1 MSNQDWTSKLQ
12 DQLAGYQESVS
23 HDLWAGIEQSLAQK
37 NIESVSTNPQTIVSE
52 NSESIDLHV
61 GSEVQKNARVLH
73 DSSEAKK
80 NARIVYFKRWS
91 AAAAA
96 VALLGIG
103 GSYVYL
109 HQEDVEKGNLQLASL
124 SSPAVSADLQL
135 AASQPAPSPVV
146 SADLQSAASQP
157 APSHVVSADLQ
168 SAASQPAPSHVV
180 SADLQSAASH
190 PAPSHAV
197 SVDLQSAASQP
208 APSLV
213 VSADLRLAASQ
224 PAPSLVVSADLQS
237 AASQK
242 KKGNVL
248 EKESENEISLLAEN
262 PEPAEP
268 VSEDKATDKSSD
280 YKALTRSTDHHAAAY
295 ASQSYH
301 FEKNEEVSG
310 WSMQL
315 YAENLTP
322 SLGGVNSDA
331 SGGYND
337 FSYGTMAEPMPGVI
351 PDPTAGGIYGEEY
364 LLASYKAI
372 QRKQQVN
379 AKHHAPVSVGLQVA
393 FGIAPRLS
401 LSTGLVY
408 TRTSSDFYPY
418 APSSNYNVHQVLHY
432 VGLPVGLNYEFWQSG
447 GFHAYVMAGAEA
459 DYNVKNDTEEEG
471 VKKENAKRDRVQFS
485 GKASL
490 GAQYDI
496 TPKVGLYIEPGAK
509 YYFDNGSHV
518 ENTFKDKKL
527 NFNLQFGLRFNL

>member
-23 HDLWAGIEQSLAQK
+23 HDLWAGIEQSLAH
-37 NIESVSTNPQTIVSE
+37 SE
-52 NSESIDLHV
+52 T
-61 GSEVQKNARVLH
+61 G
-73 DSSEAKK
+73 KK
-80 NARIVYFKRWS
+80 ARIVYFKRWS

-109 HQEDVEKGNLQLASL
+109 HQEDVEKGNLQLASH
-124 SSPAVSADLQL
+124 AVS
-135 AASQPAPSPVV
+135 
-146 SADLQSAASQP
+146 
-157 APSHVVSADLQ
+157 PSHVVSADLQ
-168 SAASQPAPSHVV
+168 SAASSVAVRQSAPSHVV
-180 SADLQSAASH
+180 SS
-190 PAPSHAV
+190 
-197 SVDLQSAASQP
+197 DLQSAASQ
-208 APSLV
+208 SKMGNTLV
-213 VSADLRLAASQ
+213 
-224 PAPSLVVSADLQS
+224 
-237 AASQK
+237 
-242 KKGNVL
+242 
-248 EKESENEISLLAEN
+248 EESENEISLLAEN
-262 PEPAEP
+262 SDPAEP
-268 VSEDKATDKSSD
+268 VSEDKATDSSTD
-280 YKALTRSTDHHAAAY
+280 HKTLTRSTDHKTLPRSTDHKALTRSTDNHAAAY

-372 QRKQQVN
+372 QRNQQGN

-418 APSSNYNVHQVLHY
+418 APSSSYNVHQVLHY
-432 VGLPVGLNYEFWQSG
+432 VGIPVGLNYEFWQSG

>member
-23 HDLWAGIEQSLAQK
+23 HDLWAGIEQSLAQN
-37 NIESVSTNPQTIVSE
+37 NIESVSSNPQTIVSE
-52 NSESIDLHV
+52 SSESTDLHV
-61 GSEVQKNARVLH
+61 GSEAKKDARVLH

-124 SSPAVSADLQL
+124 SSPAVSADLQ
-135 AASQPAPSPVV
+135 
-146 SADLQSAASQP
+146 SAASQP
-157 APSHVVSADLQ
+157 APSHVVS
-168 SAASQPAPSHVV
+168 V
-180 SADLQSAASH
+180 
-190 PAPSHAV
+190 
-197 SVDLQSAASQP
+197 
-208 APSLV
+208 
-213 VSADLRLAASQ
+213 
-224 PAPSLVVSADLQS
+224 DLQS

-242 KKGNVL
+242 KTSDDVL
-248 EKESENEISLLAEN
+248 KEKSENEISLLVE
-262 PEPAEP
+262 
-268 VSEDKATDKSSD
+268 KSD
-280 YKALTRSTDHHAAAY
+280 HKALTRSTDHHAAAY

-301 FEKNEEVSG
+301 FKKNEEVSG

-372 QRKQQVN
+372 QRNQQVN

-432 VGLPVGLNYEFWQSG
+432 VGIPVGLNYEFWQSG

-471 VKKENAKRDRVQFS
+471 VKKEDAKCDRVQFS

>member
-12 DQLAGYQESVS
+12 DQLADYQESVS

-37 NIESVSTNPQTIVSE
+37 NIESVSSNPQTIVSE
-52 NSESIDLHV
+52 SSESTDLHV
-61 GSEVQKNARVLH
+61 GSEAKKNARILH

-109 HQEDVEKGNLQLASL
+109 HQEDVERGNLQLASL
-124 SSPAVSADLQL
+124 SSPAVSADLQS
-135 AASQPAPSPVV
+135 AASSVAVRQSAPSLVV

-157 APSHVVSADLQ
+157 APSHAVSADLQ
-168 SAASQPAPSHVV
+168 SAASQS
-180 SADLQSAASH
+180 
-190 PAPSHAV
+190 
-197 SVDLQSAASQP
+197 
-208 APSLV
+208 
-213 VSADLRLAASQ
+213 
-224 PAPSLVVSADLQS
+224 APSLVVSADLQS

-242 KKGNVL
+242 KASDVL
-248 EKESENEISLLAEN
+248 KKESENEISLLAEN
-262 PEPAEP
+262 SDPAES
-268 VSEDKATDKSSD
+268 VSEDKATDSSTD
-280 YKALTRSTDHHAAAY
+280 YKTLTRSTDNHAAAY

-364 LLASYKAI
+364 LLASCKAI
-372 QRKQQVN
+372 QRNQQGN

-401 LSTGLVY
+401 LSTGMVY

-418 APSSNYNVHQVLHY
+418 APSSSYNVHQVLHY
-432 VGLPVGLNYEFWQSG
+432 VGIPVGLNYEFWQSG

>member
-37 NIESVSTNPQTIVSE
+37 NIESVSSNPQTIVSE
-52 NSESIDLHV
+52 SSEAADLHV
-61 GSEVQKNARVLH
+61 GSEVKKNARVLH
-73 DSSEAKK
+73 DSSEVQK

-109 HQEDVEKGNLQLASL
+109 HQENVEKGNLQLA
-124 SSPAVSADLQL
+124 
-135 AASQPAPSPVV
+135 ASQS
-146 SADLQSAASQP
+146 

-180 SADLQSAASH
+180 SSDLQSTASSVAVRQS
-190 PAPSHAV
+190 APSH
-197 SVDLQSAASQP
+197 
-208 APSLV
+208 V
-213 VSADLRLAASQ
+213 VSADLQLAASQ
-224 PAPSLVVSADLQS
+224 SASSPVVSADLQS

-242 KKGNVL
+242 KTSDDVL
-248 EKESENEISLLAEN
+248 KEKSENEISLLAE
-262 PEPAEP
+262 
-268 VSEDKATDKSSD
+268 KSD
-280 YKALTRSTDHHAAAY
+280 HKALTRSTDHHAAAY

-364 LLASYKAI
+364 LLASCKAI
-372 QRKQQVN
+372 QRNQQVN

-418 APSSNYNVHQVLHY
+418 APSSSYNVHQVLHY
-432 VGLPVGLNYEFWQSG
+432 VGIPVGLNYEFWQSG

>member
-37 NIESVSTNPQTIVSE
+37 NIESVSSNPQTIA
-52 NSESIDLHV
+52 SESSESTDLHV
-61 GSEVQKNARVLH
+61 GSEAKKNARVLH
-73 DSSEAKK
+73 DSSKVQK

-109 HQEDVEKGNLQLASL
+109 HQEDVERGNLQLASL
-124 SSPAVSADLQL
+124 SSPAVSADLQS
-135 AASQPAPSPVV
+135 AASQSAPSHAV
-146 SADLQSAASQP
+146 SADLQSAASSVAVRQS
-157 APSHVVSADLQ
+157 APSHVVSSDLQ
-168 SAASQPAPSHVV
+168 SAASQSKMGNT
-180 SADLQSAASH
+180 
-190 PAPSHAV
+190 
-197 SVDLQSAASQP
+197 
-208 APSLV
+208 LV
-213 VSADLRLAASQ
+213 
-224 PAPSLVVSADLQS
+224 
-237 AASQK
+237 
-242 KKGNVL
+242 
-248 EKESENEISLLAEN
+248 EESENEISLLAEN
-262 PEPAEP
+262 SDPAEP
-268 VSEDKATDKSSD
+268 VSEDKATVSSTD
-280 YKALTRSTDHHAAAY
+280 YKALTRSADHHAAAY

-418 APSSNYNVHQVLHY
+418 APGSSYNVHQVLHY
-432 VGLPVGLNYEFWQSG
+432 VGIPVGLNYEFWQSG

>member
-23 HDLWAGIEQSLAQK
+23 HDLWAGIEQSLAQN
-37 NIESVSTNPQTIVSE
+37 NIESVSSNSQTIVSE
-52 NSESIDLHV
+52 SSESTDLHV
-61 GSEVQKNARVLH
+61 GT
-73 DSSEAKK
+73 EAKK
-80 NARIVYFKRWS
+80 DARIVYFKRWS

-96 VALLGIG
+96 VALLGLG

-124 SSPAVSADLQL
+124 SSPAVSADLQS
-135 AASQPAPSPVV
+135 AASQPAPSHVVSHVVSADLQSAASQPAPSRVV

-180 SADLQSAASH
+180 SADLQSAAS
-190 PAPSHAV
+190 
-197 SVDLQSAASQP
+197 
-208 APSLV
+208 
-213 VSADLRLAASQ
+213 
-224 PAPSLVVSADLQS
+224 
-237 AASQK
+237 QK
-242 KKGNVL
+242 KASDDVL
-248 EKESENEISLLAEN
+248 KEESENEISLLAE
-262 PEPAEP
+262 
-268 VSEDKATDKSSD
+268 KSD
-280 YKALTRSTDHHAAAY
+280 HKVLTRSTDNHAAAY

-331 SGGYND
+331 SG
-337 FSYGTMAEPMPGVI
+337 SYRDYSHGTMAEPMPGVI

-372 QRKQQVN
+372 QRNQQGN

-418 APSSNYNVHQVLHY
+418 APSSSYNVHQVLHY
-432 VGLPVGLNYEFWQSG
+432 VGIPVGLNYEFWQSG

>member
-23 HDLWAGIEQSLAQK
+23 HDLWAGIEQSLAQ
-37 NIESVSTNPQTIVSE
+37 NDIESVSSNPQAIVSE
-52 NSESIDLHV
+52 SSESTDFHV
-61 GSEVQKNARVLH
+61 GSESSDFHVG
-73 DSSEAKK
+73 SEAKK
-80 NARIVYFKRWS
+80 KARIVYFKRWS

-109 HQEDVEKGNLQLASL
+109 HQEEVEKGNLQLASL
-124 SSPAVSADLQL
+124 SSRVVSADLPS
-135 AASQPAPSPVV
+135 AASHVVSSDLQPAAPHAVSSDLPSAPSHAVSSDLPSAASHVVSSDLQSAPSHSV
-146 SADLQSAASQP
+146 SADLQSAAP
-157 APSHVVSADLQ
+157 
-168 SAASQPAPSHVV
+168 
-180 SADLQSAASH
+180 
-190 PAPSHAV
+190 
-197 SVDLQSAASQP
+197 
-208 APSLV
+208 
-213 VSADLRLAASQ
+213 
-224 PAPSLVVSADLQS
+224 
-237 AASQK
+237 QK

-248 EKESENEISLLAEN
+248 EKESENKISLLADN
-262 PEPAEP
+262 
-268 VSEDKATDKSSD
+268 
-280 YKALTRSTDHHAAAY
+280 HAAAY

-301 FEKNEEVSG
+301 FDKNEEASG

-315 YAENLTP
+315 YAENLTS

-331 SGGYND
+331 SGSYRD
-337 FSYGTMAEPMPGVI
+337 YSYGTMAEPMPGVI

-364 LLASYKAI
+364 LLASCKAI
-372 QRKQQVN
+372 QRNQQVN

-393 FGIAPRLS
+393 FGIAPRLT

-418 APSSNYNVHQVLHY
+418 APGSSYNVHQVLHY
-432 VGLPVGLNYEFWQSG
+432 VGIPVGLNYEFWQSG

-471 VKKENAKRDRVQFS
+471 VKKENAKRDRVQLS

>member
-23 HDLWAGIEQSLAQK
+23 HDLWAGIEQSLAQN
-37 NIESVSTNPQTIVSE
+37 NIDSVSSNPQTIA
-52 NSESIDLHV
+52 SESSEAADLHV
-61 GSEVQKNARVLH
+61 GSEAKKNARILH

-124 SSPAVSADLQL
+124 SSPAVSADLQ
-135 AASQPAPSPVV
+135 
-146 SADLQSAASQP
+146 SAASQP

-168 SAASQPAPSHVV
+168 SAASQPASSHVV
-180 SADLQSAASH
+180 SADLQS
-190 PAPSHAV
+190 
-197 SVDLQSAASQP
+197 
-208 APSLV
+208 
-213 VSADLRLAASQ
+213 AASQ

-242 KKGNVL
+242 KTSDDVL
-248 EKESENEISLLAEN
+248 KEKSENEISLLAE
-262 PEPAEP
+262 
-268 VSEDKATDKSSD
+268 KSD
-280 YKALTRSTDHHAAAY
+280 HKALTRSTDHYAAAY

-372 QRKQQVN
+372 QRNQQGN

-418 APSSNYNVHQVLHY
+418 ASSSSYNVHQVLHY
-432 VGLPVGLNYEFWQSG
+432 VGIPVGLNYEFWQSG

>member
-23 HDLWAGIEQSLAQK
+23 HDLWAGIEQSLAQN
-37 NIESVSTNPQTIVSE
+37 NIDSVSSNPQTIVSE
-52 NSESIDLHV
+52 SSESTDLHV
-61 GSEVQKNARVLH
+61 G
-73 DSSEAKK
+73 SEAKK

-109 HQEDVEKGNLQLASL
+109 HQEDVEKGNLQM
-124 SSPAVSADLQL
+124 
-135 AASQPAPSPVV
+135 AASQSAPSPVV
-146 SADLQSAASQP
+146 SADLQSAASQS

-168 SAASQPAPSHVV
+168 SAASQSKMGNT
-180 SADLQSAASH
+180 
-190 PAPSHAV
+190 
-197 SVDLQSAASQP
+197 
-208 APSLV
+208 LV
-213 VSADLRLAASQ
+213 
-224 PAPSLVVSADLQS
+224 
-237 AASQK
+237 
-242 KKGNVL
+242 
-248 EKESENEISLLAEN
+248 EESENEISLLAEN
-262 PEPAEP
+262 SDPAEP
-268 VSEDKATDKSSD
+268 VSEDKATDSSTD
-280 YKALTRSTDHHAAAY
+280 HKALTRSTDHHAAAY
-295 ASQSYH
+295 AAQSYH

-372 QRKQQVN
+372 QRNQQGK

-432 VGLPVGLNYEFWQSG
+432 VGIPVGLNYEFWQSG

>member
-23 HDLWAGIEQSLAQK
+23 HDLWAGIEQSLAQ
-37 NIESVSTNPQTIVSE
+37 NDIESVSSNPQAIVSE
-52 NSESIDLHV
+52 SSESTDFHV
-61 GSEVQKNARVLH
+61 GSESSDFHVG
-73 DSSEAKK
+73 SEAKK
-80 NARIVYFKRWS
+80 KARIVYFKRWS

-109 HQEDVEKGNLQLASL
+109 HQEEVEKGNLQLASL
-124 SSPAVSADLQL
+124 SSRSVSADLPS
-135 AASQPAPSPVV
+135 AASHVVSSDLQPAPSHAVSSDLPSAASHVVSSDLPSAAPHTVSSDLPSAPSHSVSADLPSAASHSV
-146 SADLQSAASQP
+146 SADLQSAAP
-157 APSHVVSADLQ
+157 
-168 SAASQPAPSHVV
+168 
-180 SADLQSAASH
+180 
-190 PAPSHAV
+190 
-197 SVDLQSAASQP
+197 
-208 APSLV
+208 
-213 VSADLRLAASQ
+213 
-224 PAPSLVVSADLQS
+224 
-237 AASQK
+237 QK

-248 EKESENEISLLAEN
+248 EKESENKISLLADN
-262 PEPAEP
+262 
-268 VSEDKATDKSSD
+268 
-280 YKALTRSTDHHAAAY
+280 HAAAY

-301 FEKNEEVSG
+301 FDKNEEASG

-315 YAENLTP
+315 YAENLTS
-322 SLGGVNSDA
+322 SLGGDNSDA
-331 SGGYND
+331 SGSYRD
-337 FSYGTMAEPMPGVI
+337 YSYGTMAEPMPGVI

-364 LLASYKAI
+364 LLASCKAI
-372 QRKQQVN
+372 QRNQQVN

-393 FGIAPRLS
+393 FGIAPRLT

-418 APSSNYNVHQVLHY
+418 ASSSSYNVHQVLHY
-432 VGLPVGLNYEFWQSG
+432 VGIPVGLNYEFWQSG

-471 VKKENAKRDRVQFS
+471 VKKENAKRDRVQLS

-518 ENTFKDKKL
+518 ENIFKDKKL

>member
-23 HDLWAGIEQSLAQK
+23 HDLWAGIEQSLAQN
-37 NIESVSTNPQTIVSE
+37 NIESGSSNPQTIVSE
-52 NSESIDLHV
+52 SSESADLHV
-61 GSEVQKNARVLH
+61 G
-73 DSSEAKK
+73 SEAKK

-109 HQEDVEKGNLQLASL
+109 HQEDVEKGNLQLASHTV
-124 SSPAVSADLQL
+124 SPSHAVSA
-135 AASQPAPSPVV
+135 
-146 SADLQSAASQP
+146 
-157 APSHVVSADLQ
+157 SHVVSADLQ
-168 SAASQPAPSHVV
+168 SAASSVAVRQSAPSHVV
-180 SADLQSAASH
+180 SS
-190 PAPSHAV
+190 
-197 SVDLQSAASQP
+197 DLQSAASQ
-208 APSLV
+208 SKMGNTLV
-213 VSADLRLAASQ
+213 
-224 PAPSLVVSADLQS
+224 
-237 AASQK
+237 
-242 KKGNVL
+242 
-248 EKESENEISLLAEN
+248 EESENEISLLAEN
-262 PEPAEP
+262 SDPAEP
-268 VSEDKATDKSSD
+268 VSEDKATVSSTD
-280 YKALTRSTDHHAAAY
+280 HKALTRSTDHHAAAY

-432 VGLPVGLNYEFWQSG
+432 VGIPVGLNYEFWQSG

-471 VKKENAKRDRVQFS
+471 VKKEDAKRDRVQFS

>member
-23 HDLWAGIEQSLAQK
+23 HDLWAGIEQSLAQ
-37 NIESVSTNPQTIVSE
+37 NDIESVSSNPQAIVSE
-52 NSESIDLHV
+52 SSESTDFHV
-61 GSEVQKNARVLH
+61 GSESSDFHVG
-73 DSSEAKK
+73 SEAKK
-80 NARIVYFKRWS
+80 KARIVYFKRWS

-109 HQEDVEKGNLQLASL
+109 HQEEVEKGNLQLASL
-124 SSPAVSADLQL
+124 SSRSVSADLPS
-135 AASQPAPSPVV
+135 AASHVV
-146 SADLQSAASQP
+146 SSDLQSAAP
-157 APSHVVSADLQ
+157 
-168 SAASQPAPSHVV
+168 
-180 SADLQSAASH
+180 
-190 PAPSHAV
+190 
-197 SVDLQSAASQP
+197 
-208 APSLV
+208 
-213 VSADLRLAASQ
+213 
-224 PAPSLVVSADLQS
+224 
-237 AASQK
+237 QK

-248 EKESENEISLLAEN
+248 EKESENKISLLADN
-262 PEPAEP
+262 
-268 VSEDKATDKSSD
+268 
-280 YKALTRSTDHHAAAY
+280 HAAAY

-301 FEKNEEVSG
+301 FDKNEEASG

-315 YAENLTP
+315 YAENLTS
-322 SLGGVNSDA
+322 SLGGDNSDA
-331 SGGYND
+331 SGSYRD
-337 FSYGTMAEPMPGVI
+337 YSYGTMAEPMPGVI

-364 LLASYKAI
+364 LLASCKAI
-372 QRKQQVN
+372 QRNQQVN

-393 FGIAPRLS
+393 FGIAPRLT

-418 APSSNYNVHQVLHY
+418 APGSSYNVHQVLHY
-432 VGLPVGLNYEFWQSG
+432 VGIPVGLNYEFWQSG

-471 VKKENAKRDRVQFS
+471 VKKENAKRDRVQLS

>member
-37 NIESVSTNPQTIVSE
+37 NIELGSSNPQTIA
-52 NSESIDLHV
+52 SESSESTDLHV
-61 GSEVQKNARVLH
+61 GSE
-73 DSSEAKK
+73 AKK
-80 NARIVYFKRWS
+80 DARIIYFKRWS

-109 HQEDVEKGNLQLASL
+109 HQEDVEKGNLQLASH
-124 SSPAVSADLQL
+124 AVSTAV
-135 AASQPAPSPVV
+135 SQNAPSHAVSPSRVV
-146 SADLQSAASQP
+146 SADLQSAASVSAAVNQSAP
-157 APSHVVSADLQ
+157 SHAVLPSHVVSADLQ
-168 SAASQPAPSHVV
+168 SAASQSKMGNA
-180 SADLQSAASH
+180 
-190 PAPSHAV
+190 
-197 SVDLQSAASQP
+197 
-208 APSLV
+208 LV
-213 VSADLRLAASQ
+213 
-224 PAPSLVVSADLQS
+224 
-237 AASQK
+237 
-242 KKGNVL
+242 
-248 EKESENEISLLAEN
+248 EESENEISLLAEN
-262 PEPAEP
+262 SDPAES
-268 VSEDKATDKSSD
+268 VSEDKATDSSTD
-280 YKALTRSTDHHAAAY
+280 YKTLTRSSDHKVLNRSTDNHSAAY

-322 SLGGVNSDA
+322 SLGEVNSDA

-372 QRKQQVN
+372 QRNQQGKT
-379 AKHHAPVSVGLQVA
+379 KHHAPVSVGLQVA

-401 LSTGLVY
+401 LSTGMVY

-418 APSSNYNVHQVLHY
+418 APSSSYNVHQVLHY
-432 VGLPVGLNYEFWQSG
+432 VGIPVGLNYEFWQSG

-471 VKKENAKRDRVQFS
+471 VKKEDAKRDRVQFS

>member
-12 DQLAGYQESVS
+12 EQLAGYQESVS
-23 HDLWAGIEQSLAQK
+23 HDLWAGIEQSLAQN
-37 NIESVSTNPQTIVSE
+37 NIASVSSNPQTIA
-52 NSESIDLHV
+52 SESSESTDLHV
-61 GSEVQKNARVLH
+61 GT
-73 DSSEAKK
+73 EAKK

-109 HQEDVEKGNLQLASL
+109 HQEDVEKGNLQLA
-124 SSPAVSADLQL
+124 V
-135 AASQPAPSPVV
+135 
-146 SADLQSAASQP
+146 SQP

-168 SAASQPAPSHVV
+168 SAASQKK
-180 SADLQSAASH
+180 AS
-190 PAPSHAV
+190 
-197 SVDLQSAASQP
+197 D
-208 APSLV
+208 
-213 VSADLRLAASQ
+213 
-224 PAPSLVVSADLQS
+224 
-237 AASQK
+237 
-242 KKGNVL
+242 VL
-248 EKESENEISLLAEN
+248 KKESENEISLLAE
-262 PEPAEP
+262 
-268 VSEDKATDKSSD
+268 KSD
-280 YKALTRSTDHHAAAY
+280 HKALTRSTDHHAEAY

-372 QRKQQVN
+372 QRSQQGN

-418 APSSNYNVHQVLHY
+418 APSSSYNVHQVLHY
-432 VGLPVGLNYEFWQSG
+432 VGIPVGLNYEFWQSG

>member
-1 MSNQDWTSKLQ
+1 MSKQDWTSKLQ

-23 HDLWAGIEQSLAQK
+23 HDLWAGIEQSLAQN
-37 NIESVSTNPQTIVSE
+37 NIESVSTNPQTIASE
-52 NSESIDLHV
+52 SSESIDLHV
-61 GSEVQKNARVLH
+61 G
-73 DSSEAKK
+73 SEAKK

-109 HQEDVEKGNLQLASL
+109 HQEDVEKGNLQLA
-124 SSPAVSADLQL
+124 
-135 AASQPAPSPVV
+135 ASQS
-146 SADLQSAASQP
+146 

-168 SAASQPAPSHVV
+168 SAASQPAPSHAV
-180 SADLQSAASH
+180 SADLQLAASQS
-190 PAPSHAV
+190 ASSLAV
-197 SVDLQSAASQP
+197 SADLQSAASQP
-208 APSLV
+208 APSHA
-213 VSADLRLAASQ
+213 VSADLQSAASQ
-224 PAPSLVVSADLQS
+224 SAPSHAVSADLQS

-242 KKGNVL
+242 KTSDDVL
-248 EKESENEISLLAEN
+248 KEESENEISLLAE
-262 PEPAEP
+262 
-268 VSEDKATDKSSD
+268 KSD
-280 YKALTRSTDHHAAAY
+280 HKALTRSTDHHAAAY

-331 SGGYND
+331 SG
-337 FSYGTMAEPMPGVI
+337 SYRDYSHGMMAEPLPGVI

-372 QRKQQVN
+372 QRNQQVK

-432 VGLPVGLNYEFWQSG
+432 VGIPVGLNYEFWQSG

>member
-23 HDLWAGIEQSLAQK
+23 HDLWAGIEQSLAQN
-37 NIESVSTNPQTIVSE
+37 NIESVSSNPQTIA
-52 NSESIDLHV
+52 SESSESTDLHV
-61 GSEVQKNARVLH
+61 GSEAKKDARVLH
-73 DSSEAKK
+73 DSSKVQK

-124 SSPAVSADLQL
+124 SSPAVSADLQS
-135 AASQPAPSPVV
+135 AASSVAVRQSAPSHVV
-146 SADLQSAASQP
+146 SSDLQSAASQ
-157 APSHVVSADLQ
+157 SKMGNT
-168 SAASQPAPSHVV
+168 
-180 SADLQSAASH
+180 
-190 PAPSHAV
+190 
-197 SVDLQSAASQP
+197 
-208 APSLV
+208 LV
-213 VSADLRLAASQ
+213 
-224 PAPSLVVSADLQS
+224 
-237 AASQK
+237 
-242 KKGNVL
+242 
-248 EKESENEISLLAEN
+248 EESENEISLLAEN
-262 PEPAEP
+262 SDPAEP

-315 YAENLTP
+315 YAENLTT

-331 SGGYND
+331 SGSYRD
-337 FSYGTMAEPMPGVI
+337 YSYGTMAEPMPGVI

-372 QRKQQVN
+372 QRNQQGN

-418 APSSNYNVHQVLHY
+418 ASSSSYNVHQVLHY
-432 VGLPVGLNYEFWQSG
+432 VGIPVGLNYEFWQSG

-471 VKKENAKRDRVQFS
+471 VKKEDAKRDRVQFS

>member
-23 HDLWAGIEQSLAQK
+23 HDLWAGIEQSLAQN
-37 NIESVSTNPQTIVSE
+37 NIESVSSNPQTIA
-52 NSESIDLHV
+52 SESSESADSNV
-61 GSEVQKNARVLH
+61 GSEAKKDARVLH

-109 HQEDVEKGNLQLASL
+109 HQEDVEKGNLQLA
-124 SSPAVSADLQL
+124 
-135 AASQPAPSPVV
+135 
-146 SADLQSAASQP
+146 ASQP

-168 SAASQPAPSHVV
+168 SAASQ
-180 SADLQSAASH
+180 
-190 PAPSHAV
+190 
-197 SVDLQSAASQP
+197 
-208 APSLV
+208 
-213 VSADLRLAASQ
+213 
-224 PAPSLVVSADLQS
+224 
-237 AASQK
+237 K
-242 KKGNVL
+242 KTSDDVL
-248 EKESENEISLLAEN
+248 KEESENEISLLAE
-262 PEPAEP
+262 
-268 VSEDKATDKSSD
+268 KSD

-432 VGLPVGLNYEFWQSG
+432 VGIPVGLNYEFWQSG

>member
-23 HDLWAGIEQSLAQK
+23 HDLWAGIEQSLAQN
-37 NIESVSTNPQTIVSE
+37 NIESGSSNPQKIA
-52 NSESIDLHV
+52 SESSESAELHV
-61 GSEVQKNARVLH
+61 GSET
-73 DSSEAKK
+73 KK

-109 HQEDVEKGNLQLASL
+109 HQEDVERGNLQMASL
-124 SSPAVSADLQL
+124 SSPAVSADLQSAASQSAPSHVVSVDL
-135 AASQPAPSPVV
+135 QSAASQPAPSHIV

-168 SAASQPAPSHVV
+168 SAASQPAPSH
-180 SADLQSAASH
+180 A
-190 PAPSHAV
+190 
-197 SVDLQSAASQP
+197 
-208 APSLV
+208 
-213 VSADLRLAASQ
+213 
-224 PAPSLVVSADLQS
+224 VSADLQS

-242 KKGNVL
+242 KTSDDVL
-248 EKESENEISLLAEN
+248 KEESENEISLLAE
-262 PEPAEP
+262 
-268 VSEDKATDKSSD
+268 KSD
-280 YKALTRSTDHHAAAY
+280 HKVLTRSTDHHAAAY

-372 QRKQQVN
+372 QRSQQGN

-418 APSSNYNVHQVLHY
+418 APGSSYNVHQVLHY
-432 VGLPVGLNYEFWQSG
+432 VGIPVGLNYEFWQSG

-471 VKKENAKRDRVQFS
+471 VKKEDAKRDRVQFS

>member
-12 DQLAGYQESVS
+12 DQLADYQEPVS

-52 NSESIDLHV
+52 SSESTDLHV
-61 GSEVQKNARVLH
+61 GT
-73 DSSEAKK
+73 EAKK

-109 HQEDVEKGNLQLASL
+109 HQEDVEKGNLQLASHAV
-124 SSPAVSADLQL
+124 SPSHVVSPSHAVSADLQS
-135 AASQPAPSPVV
+135 AASSVAVNQGSPSHVV
-146 SADLQSAASQP
+146 SADLQSAASSV
-157 APSHVVSADLQ
+157 AVNHGSPSHVVSADLQ
-168 SAASQPAPSHVV
+168 SAASQKKMGNA
-180 SADLQSAASH
+180 
-190 PAPSHAV
+190 
-197 SVDLQSAASQP
+197 
-208 APSLV
+208 LV
-213 VSADLRLAASQ
+213 
-224 PAPSLVVSADLQS
+224 
-237 AASQK
+237 
-242 KKGNVL
+242 
-248 EKESENEISLLAEN
+248 EESENEISLLAEN
-262 PEPAEP
+262 SDPAES
-268 VSEDKATDKSSD
+268 VSEDKATDSSTD
-280 YKALTRSTDHHAAAY
+280 YKTLTRSSDHKVLNRSTDNHAAAY

-372 QRKQQVN
+372 QRNQQGK

-401 LSTGLVY
+401 LSTGMVY

-432 VGLPVGLNYEFWQSG
+432 VGIPVGLNYEFWQSG

-459 DYNVKNDTEEEG
+459 DYNVKNDTDEDG
-471 VKKENAKRDRVQFS
+471 TKKEDAKRDRVQFS

>member
-23 HDLWAGIEQSLAQK
+23 HDLWAGIEQSLAQ
-37 NIESVSTNPQTIVSE
+37 NDIESVSSNPQAIVSE
-52 NSESIDLHV
+52 SSESTDFHV
-61 GSEVQKNARVLH
+61 GSESSDFHVG
-73 DSSEAKK
+73 SEAKK
-80 NARIVYFKRWS
+80 KARIVYFKRWS

-109 HQEDVEKGNLQLASL
+109 HQEEVEKGNLQLASL
-124 SSPAVSADLQL
+124 SSRSVSADLPS
-135 AASQPAPSPVV
+135 AAPHTVSSDLPSAPSHAV
-146 SADLQSAASQP
+146 SSDLPSAASHVVSSDLP
-157 APSHVVSADLQ
+157 SAPSHAVSSDLPSAASHVVSADLQ
-168 SAASQPAPSHVV
+168 SAAPHAVSSDLQSAPSHSV
-180 SADLQSAASH
+180 SADLQSAA
-190 PAPSHAV
+190 P
-197 SVDLQSAASQP
+197 
-208 APSLV
+208 
-213 VSADLRLAASQ
+213 
-224 PAPSLVVSADLQS
+224 
-237 AASQK
+237 QK

-248 EKESENEISLLAEN
+248 EKESENKISLLADN
-262 PEPAEP
+262 
-268 VSEDKATDKSSD
+268 
-280 YKALTRSTDHHAAAY
+280 HAAAY

-301 FEKNEEVSG
+301 FDKNEEASG

-315 YAENLTP
+315 YAENLTS
-322 SLGGVNSDA
+322 SLGGDNSDA
-331 SGGYND
+331 SGSYRD
-337 FSYGTMAEPMPGVI
+337 YSYGTMAEPMPGVI

-364 LLASYKAI
+364 LLASCKAI
-372 QRKQQVN
+372 QRNQQVN

-393 FGIAPRLS
+393 FGIAPRLT

-418 APSSNYNVHQVLHY
+418 APGSSYNVHQVLHY
-432 VGLPVGLNYEFWQSG
+432 VGIPVGLNYEFWQSG

-471 VKKENAKRDRVQFS
+471 VKKENAKRDRVQLS

-518 ENTFKDKKL
+518 ENIFKDKKL